1 MALQKNV
8 TLKTNFGT
16 DAEFTNAY
24 VRVDSVKVEKNFAQA
39 LVQTHKEKGGQ
50 VIEQKG
56 YSFEYNLNGLNPI
69 AQTYVYLK
77 SVPEFTSATDC

>member
-1 MALQKNV
+1 MALQKTV

-24 VRVDSVKVEKNFAQA
+24 IRVDSVKVEKNFAQA
-39 LVQTHKEKGGQ
+39 LVQTHKEKDGQ
-50 VIEQKG
+50 VLEQNG

-69 AQTYVYLK
+69 AQTYTYLK
-77 SVPEFTSATDC
+77 RLSEFSAATDC

>member
-1 MALQKNV
+1 MALQKTV

-39 LVQTHKEKGGQ
+39 LVHTHKEKNGQ
-50 VIEQKG
+50 VLQQKG
-56 YSFEYNLNGLNPI
+56 YSFEYAINGLNPI
-69 AQTYVYLK
+69 AQTYIYLK
-77 SVPEFTSATDC
+77 TLPEFADAIDC

>member
-1 MALQKNV
+1 MALQKTV

-16 DAEFTNAY
+16 EAEFTNAY
-24 VRVDSVKVEKNFAQA
+24 VRVDSVKIEKNFAQA

-50 VIEQKG
+50 VLEQKG

-69 AQTYVYLK
+69 AQTYIHLK
-77 SVPEFTSATDC
+77 SLSEFSDATDC

>member
-1 MALQKNV
+1 MALQKTV

-39 LVQTHKEKGGQ
+39 LVQTHKEKDGQ
-50 VIEQKG
+50 VLEQKG
-56 YSFEYNLNGLNPI
+56 YSFGYDLNGLNPI

-77 SVPEFTSATDC
+77 SLSDFANAVDC

>member
-1 MALQKNV
+1 MALQKNI

-16 DAEFTNAY
+16 DAEFINAY

-39 LVQTHKEKGGQ
+39 LVQTHKEKDGQ
-50 VIEQKG
+50 VLEQKG

-69 AQTYVYLK
+69 AQTYVHLK
-77 SVPEFTSATDC
+77 SLSEFSGATDC

>member
-1 MALQKNV
+1 MALQKNI

-16 DAEFTNAY
+16 DAKFTNAY

-69 AQTYVYLK
+69 AQAYNYLK
-77 SVPEFTSATDC
+77 TLTEFQDATDC

>member
-1 MALQKNV
+1 MALQKTV

-39 LVQTHKEKGGQ
+39 LVHTHKEKNGQ
-50 VIEQKG
+50 VLQQKG
-56 YSFEYNLNGLNPI
+56 YSFEYNIDGLNPI
-69 AQTYVYLK
+69 AQTYIHLK
-77 SVPEFTSATDC
+77 SLSEFSGATDC

>member
-1 MALQKNV
+1 MALQKTV

-24 VRVDSVKVEKNFAQA
+24 IRVDSVKVEKNFAQA
-39 LVQTHKEKGGQ
+39 LVQTHKEKDGQ
-50 VIEQKG
+50 VLEQKG

-69 AQTYVYLK
+69 AQTYNHLK
-77 SVPEFTSATDC
+77 SLSEFDNTVDC

>member
-1 MALQKNV
+1 MALQKNI

-39 LVQTHKEKGGQ
+39 LVQTHKEKDGQ
-50 VIEQKG
+50 VLEQKG

-69 AQTYVYLK
+69 AQTYLHLK
-77 SVPEFTSATDC
+77 SLSEFSGATDC